1 MKKWYLSYI
10 QIIAVGFMLIILTGA
25 VLLSLPAASRTGN
38 YTPFIDSLFTAASAT
53 CVTGLVVYD
62 TYTHWSFFG
71 QIVILLLIQTGGLGF
86 MSMATLISMFLR
98 RKIGLKER
106 ELMKEAVSSM
116 YLGGIVRL
124 TRHVLIGTLLCESI
138 GAILL
143 ALRFCPEMGLWQG
156 IYYGI
161 FHSVSAFCNA
171 GFDLMGRFGQFS
183 SLTRYSGDILVNL
196 VIMSLIVIGGIGFF
210 VWEDIHKHKL
220 SFHSYQLHTKIVLTT
235 TAALIIVPSILFFL
249 MERGYALKEMDTLQ
263 AVIASVFQSVTP
275 RTAGF
280 NTVDIASLRSG
291 TLLLTII
298 LMMIGGSSGSTAG
311 GIKTTT
317 LAVLIMSAI
326 SVIKGRD
333 FLRAYERKLEGNALR
348 RACAVFLTYLAVAM
362 SATLILSMLQDFTME
377 QLLFEVFS
385 AMSTV
390 GLTTGITPVLSA
402 ASKLQIAL
410 LMYFGRV
417 GVLSIA
423 LAFTKTPENI
433 PVEYPCEKIM
443 IG

>member
-1 MKKWYLSYI
+1 MKKWHFSYM
-10 QIIAVGFMLIILTGA
+10 QIIAIGFLLIILAGA
-25 VLLSLPAASRTGN
+25 ILLRLPIASRAGTA
-38 YTPFIDSLFTAASAT
+38 TPFIDSLFTAASAT

-62 TYTHWSFFG
+62 TYTHWSIFG
-71 QIVILLLIQTGGLGF
+71 QLVILLLIQIGGLGF

-98 RKIGLKER
+98 RKIGLKQR
-106 ELMKEAVSSM
+106 ELMREAVNSM

-124 TRHVLIGTLLCESI
+124 TRHILIGTILCESI

-143 ALRFCPEMGLWQG
+143 AIRFCPEMGLWKG
-156 IYYGI
+156 IYYAI

-171 GFDLMGRFGQFS
+171 GFDLMGRFSQFS
-183 SLTRYSGDILVNL
+183 SLTRYSGDVLVNL

-210 VWEDIHKHKL
+210 VWEDIYKHK
-220 SFHSYQLHTKIVLTT
+220 FTFRSYQLHTKIVLTT
-235 TAALIIVPSILFFL
+235 TAVLIIVPSILFFL
-249 MERGYALKEMDTLQ
+249 MERGSALKEMSTLQ
-263 AVIASVFQSVTP
+263 AVIVSAFQSITP

-280 NTVDIASLRSG
+280 NTVDIASLRSS
-291 TLLLTII
+291 TILLTMI

-317 LAVLIMSAI
+317 FAVLII
-326 SVIKGRD
+326 STASVVKGRN
-333 FLRAYERKLEGNALR
+333 FLRAYERRLEENALK
-348 RACAVFLTYLAVAM
+348 RACAVFFTYLCVAVG
-362 SATLILSMLQDFTME
+362 ATLILSLLQDFTME

-385 AMSTV
+385 AMGTV
-390 GLTTGITPVLSA
+390 GLTLGITTDLGTT
-402 ASKLQIAL
+402 SKMLIAL

-417 GVLSIA
+417 GVLTIA